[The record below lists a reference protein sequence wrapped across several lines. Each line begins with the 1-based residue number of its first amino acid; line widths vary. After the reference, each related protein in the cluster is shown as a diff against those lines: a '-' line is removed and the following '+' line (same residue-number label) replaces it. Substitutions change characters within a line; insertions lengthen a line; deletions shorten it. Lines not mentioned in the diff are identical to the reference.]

1 MKNCFVKALSLITSV
16 AIISSVIAG
25 CSDYSDNDAEDD
37 IVFFEMKC
45 DSEVSYNAK
54 GEFTVNIGIDNTTFA
69 EYIDSN
75 DVKVFYSDINFSKLP
90 DVDAAEAV
98 MLKDGEYKTVYADVT
113 SVSSISDHSASVTFN
128 DKFFGTN
135 RPDCFFIY
143 CNENTNTSA
152 NRYLSM
158 VTVRYPTYSLVSDT
172 TQVYSNNKTD
182 KFKLTLDKSTFAS
195 DILVED
201 ILLSGGFEGCTVSEL
216 DRTGDNMLSLVIK
229 SEDGYKSGKDGF
241 ITVKHSAVTDASVDI
256 SVSVGIISPQVIFSS
271 SSFEA
276 STNYAKATIKLMDC
290 LFVDSVTAESFSCN
304 NSGVQIARFDRVSG
318 SEGILYLSIDDK
330 TPDEVIDIISNCSFS
345 VDDTALNISIPLS
358 FVINPYS
365 PDVTGNIAEI
375 QESGSN
381 FSVTAEFTVTDGV
394 FNVIS
399 KNSFIFG
406 GDYAK
411 AVISSITAQD
421 NSATVCFDIP
431 KTSSAETAELYG
443 TIGLR
448 TGAVL
453 SRWGTQ
459 SAIAP
464 FPLYYSAEQSR
475 AENKTQ
481 YNENLVTMLS
491 ALSEYDADFS
501 DDSISAIMNI
511 NIEEEPFKKYFIPL
525 SDSFGEIYNL
535 LENTELMVS
544 YDNIPLSIQNEES
557 FHTVNRYLHDIK
569 TLYATVNTLNSS
581 LARLISIEE
590 QITSAKDVQ
599 ELDSLNAEKNEI
611 SARII
616 ATYTAKIKGKS
627 FSQLLIDVINSY
639 CDENGAL
646 VCYDRISDSNYNW
659 HPQSIND
666 KNMFRK
672 MSYSIII
679 NAAVIE
685 CYSEPL
691 SENENSGAVIK
702 ELSNSLKRLSE
713 FAKVNVIDNLRGS
726 AIYSTTLGR
735 LFSLVKFDSVLNDP
749 VKEISISE
757 ITQLENM
764 LGSGETLSKEL
775 DSVGFDISS
784 VRYLVCADSNITG
797 RAEKINDQT
806 YSFVSRATLYDIS
819 TSKTENELEFS
830 NYYYKIQINEE
841 GAPVAIPY
849 VNKYYQLYTLK

>member
-1 MKNCFVKALSLITSV
+1 MKNCFVKALALLTSV
-16 AIISSVIAG
+16 AIISSFIAG
-25 CSDYSDNDAEDD
+25 CSDYTDNGADKSVDFS
-37 IVFFEMKC
+37 VMKC

-54 GEFTVNIGIDNTTFA
+54 GEFTVNISVDDTTFA
-69 EYIDSN
+69 DSIDSN
-75 DVKVFYSDINFSKLP
+75 DVKVFYSDINFSTLP
-90 DVDAAEAV
+90 DIDAAEAV

-113 SVSSISDHSASVTFN
+113 SVSSVSDHSASVTFS
-128 DKFFGTN
+128 DKSFSTN

-143 CNENTNTSA
+143 CNENTNTSS

-172 TQVYSNNKTD
+172 TQVHSNSKID

-195 DILVED
+195 DISADD
-201 ILLSGGFEGCTVSEL
+201 IVLSGGFEGSTVSEL

-229 SEDGYKSGKDGF
+229 TENGYNSGNDGF
-241 ITVKHSAVTDASVDI
+241 ITVKHSAVTDAPVDV
-256 SVSVGIISPQVIFSS
+256 SVSVGIISPEVIFSS

-276 STNYAKATIKLMDC
+276 STNYAKATLELSDC
-290 LFVDSVTAESFSCN
+290 MFNDSVTADSFSCD
-304 NSGVQIARFDRVSG
+304 NSEVEIARFDRVSV
-318 SEGILYLSIDDK
+318 SEGVLYLSFDDK
-330 TPDEVIDIISNCSFS
+330 TPEDVISIISDSGFS
-345 VDDTALNISIPLS
+345 VDESALNINSSLS

-365 PDVTGNIAEI
+365 PDVTGNITDI
-375 QESGSN
+375 KESGSD

-448 TGAVL
+448 SGAVL

-464 FPLYYSAEQSR
+464 FPLYFSAEQSR

-481 YNENLVTMLS
+481 YNESLVPMLS
-491 ALSEYDADFS
+491 ALSGYTADF
-501 DDSISAIMNI
+501 DNDSISPIMNI
-511 NIEEEPFKKYFIPL
+511 KVGEKSFKDFYISM

-535 LENTELMVS
+535 IVKTEQMVS
-544 YDNIPLSIQNEES
+544 HDSVPLSLHNEES
-557 FHTVNRYLHDIK
+557 FITVNRYLHDMK
-569 TLYATVNTLNSS
+569 ALFATVNTLNAS

-590 QITSAKDVQ
+590 QISSAKDVQ
-599 ELDSLNAEKNEI
+599 ELDSLNAEKNEL
-611 SARII
+611 SARIT
-616 ATYTAKIKGKS
+616 AAYTTKIKGKS
-627 FSQLLIDVINSY
+627 FSQLLNEVINSY
-639 CDENGAL
+639 CEDNGAL
-646 VCYDRISDSNYNW
+646 VCFYSVSDSNYNW

-679 NAAVIE
+679 NASVIE
-685 CYSEPL
+685 FYCEPICNGEYSREVLKDL
-691 SENENSGAVIK
+691 SDCLIK
-702 ELSNSLKRLSE
+702 LSDYAE
-713 FAKVNVIDNLRGS
+713 VNAIASINGS
-726 AIYSTTLGR
+726 SVYSTTLGR
-735 LFSLVKFDSVLNDP
+735 SFSLVKIDSVLNNP
-749 VKEISISE
+749 VNEISISD

-764 LGSGETLSKEL
+764 LANGETLSKEL
-775 DSVGFDISS
+775 ESVGFDISS
-784 VRYLVCADSNITG
+784 VRYLVCSDSNITG
-797 RAEKINDQT
+797 RAEIISEQT
-806 YSFVSRATLYDIS
+806 YSFVSRATLYDIG

-830 NYYYKIQINEE
+830 NYYYSIEINDE
-841 GAPVAIPY
+841 GMPVAIPY